1 MSTWHAMTKKP
12 TRRGFY
18 AVEDGWEG
26 SPLYAMFV
34 PETGL
39 WGTPQLTLGKLAKQ
53 PSAGEPP
60 TIPCAYEGW
69 RELSQSEA
77 ELVASLMTPP

>member
-39 WGTPQLTLGKLAKQ
+39 WGTPQLTLGKLANSRLQ
-53 PSAGEPP
+53 ASRLPSPVRMKG
-60 TIPCAYEGW
+60 GVN
-69 RELSQSEA
+69 S
-77 ELVASLMTPP
+77 ASPKPNWSLR